1 MMHYAT
7 LLWFILFG
15 LCPISVPESIP
26 IGMFRTECHD
36 RHFWLAVSANFL
48 GQKFRFDVQGGSEVH
63 KVSGQWAA
71 ECGYTFVVDPWGDL
85 ELRVSYLACL
95 VENQRDS
102 EFRLLVWF
110 VNEDSYGE
118 KSYPLLLA
126 CPLQVPWVAQEHVCE
141 ENYMEV
147 SVLKK
152 LPPDNHIASAWV
164 TPVSMQNEALMEWRV
179 VFRIPVFGE
188 EGGMREETVPVK
200 MAHLLGY
207 HINTTDTRI
216 LLRCPYGSKLAYTL
230 QQNEFRV
237 EVISATILY
246 KLQWTMMTVDMS
258 LACTMNQA
266 RMDGSDVLWSLPHE
280 LPGLVQSPFIEKSL
294 RLEVGGR
301 YLSECV
307 AHQRGYVIRENNR
320 TWEIRIPFGAEGG
333 FIKSHVIDGRYSQSY
348 FVDVFLMREWEDA
361 SWSLTRQRIFRV
373 LSIHHLPRP
382 ITLVNPG
389 QPLVWEEMDK
399 TGVRISHNQLPNN
412 SYTYLLQIPFTH
424 PLISQKYLGDRFR
437 RYTLSVVFL
446 FILFPEEEFYNHSA
460 TVEAELQDVVLPKLE
475 GECTK
480 RGVRFLAY
488 YGNIDSSEWSLS
500 IGGMKLDWE
509 LVELGGFS
517 LDAHERYL
525 SLEVPL
531 YAPGMAYEGLGLKGL
546 LVRVLVSLVHLD
558 TAEEQTHVQRC
569 VFPVRELLVC
579 LPDGR
584 MVVMV
589 DTTGVS
595 PPVNPNHTALLDPAC
610 RPLETDHSR
619 AIFSFIIDT
628 CGTVA
633 MYDGDQIIYRNEVRN
648 MPPFPSHLRPLSQP
662 QPHYRVPLA
671 CVHPVNGN
679 RTLTIYLPS
688 HSSTQQPSYIRHLE
702 ERGEKRDSLPV
713 GG

>member
-1 MMHYAT
+1 MHYAT